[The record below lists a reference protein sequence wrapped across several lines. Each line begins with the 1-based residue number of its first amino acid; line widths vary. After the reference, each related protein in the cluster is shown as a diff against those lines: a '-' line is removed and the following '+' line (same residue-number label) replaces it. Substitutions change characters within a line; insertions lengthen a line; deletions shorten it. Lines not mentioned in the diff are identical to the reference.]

1 MEIQRGFR
9 TKLRNYIDISQEF
22 KLEFQISG
30 PVQCSYCCIAVTQE
44 DIPYCSDYILWSG
57 HTSSPKNEIIYQD
70 IEQGAACTISLPL
83 MPAQIKKLVFLINIE
98 DSHVMSDIAWQKA
111 ELKQNGKSIFVFHL
125 QGSDFKREKLIV
137 CCEVYKK
144 SNEWRLAA
152 LSCGYNKTISEIVE
166 EKRASSAIGVLNTNK
181 ADYSTYFSDK
191 QKQLK
196 PRQAALTIKGHILAE
211 PFSANIKDKEKST
224 SPKILPTKVIP
235 LPIKSKKKKH

>member
-9 TKLRNYIDISQEF
+9 TKLKNYIDISQEF
-22 KLEFQISG
+22 ELDFQISG
-30 PVQCSYCCIAVTQE
+30 SVQCSYCCIAVTPE

-57 HTSSPKNEIIYQD
+57 HTNSPENEIVYQD
-70 IEQGAACTISLPL
+70 IEQGAVCTINLSLIPT
-83 MPAQIKKLVFLINIE
+83 QIKKLVFLINIE
-98 DSHVMSDIAWQKA
+98 DDHVMSDIAWQRA

-125 QGSDFKREKLIV
+125 QGTDFKQEKLIV

-152 LSCGYNKTISEIVE
+152 LSCGYNKTISEIVAE
-166 EKRASSAIGVLNTNK
+166 RRSNSTFGTLDAKAADCVPCFANK
-181 ADYSTYFSDK
+181 PK
-191 QKQLK
+191 KNK

-211 PFSANIKDKEKST
+211 PFSTNIKGGKNTST
-224 SPKILPTKVIP
+224 KILPTKVIP